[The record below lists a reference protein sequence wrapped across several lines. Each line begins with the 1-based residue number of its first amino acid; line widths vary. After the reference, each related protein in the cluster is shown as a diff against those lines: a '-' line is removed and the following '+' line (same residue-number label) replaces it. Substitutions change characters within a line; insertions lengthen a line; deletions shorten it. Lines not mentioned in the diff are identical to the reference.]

1 MAVNVSLPDLKQCR
15 QRIHFALCTY
25 STRTLF
31 VRLKMFLAPCDLPAF
46 VSTARTLKIS
56 VLRTV
61 DSTTFTA
68 EVTLTHKLL
77 WRGALPF
84 THIPLQ
90 SFNYRRPVESHH
102 PSGLQLSL
110 ILWYLPWENDQIIQ
124 HINKAGPYYLEKTIR
139 YHSHESQSFAAR
151 LF

>member
-1 MAVNVSLPDLKQCR
+1 MHLRQAFFLAFLDPTQRPILAVNVSLPDLKQR
-15 QRIHFALCTY
+15 RPHIHFALCTY

-31 VRLKMFLAPCDLPAF
+31 VRLKMFLVPCDLPAF

-56 VLRTV
+56 VLHTV

-84 THIPLQ
+84 THIPL
-90 SFNYRRPVESHH
+90 
-102 PSGLQLSL
+102 
-110 ILWYLPWENDQIIQ
+110 
-124 HINKAGPYYLEKTIR
+124 
-139 YHSHESQSFAAR
+139 
-151 LF
+151 